1 MGRGGVGVVVSL
13 HLPPTPS
20 PSPVLGYP
28 LFVSH
33 SVDKHLNV
41 ILTTQTIKF
50 VEIRAVFTV
59 PTLRAAAAGG
69 CSQEV
74 GVNVGFV
81 TNKEFLPR
89 IPATSSA
96 TQTFYIRDHYCC

>member
-1 MGRGGVGVVVSL
+1 MQ
-13 HLPPTPS
+13 T
-20 PSPVLGYP
+20 
-28 LFVSH
+28 
-33 SVDKHLNV
+33 VDKHLNV

-89 IPATSSA
+89 NSATSEFNLISKMIVGKLLKYLEKIA
-96 TQTFYIRDHYCC
+96 HSSKNDENVILDRISFKGL